1 MTFND
6 LTDGNNSKN
15 LDAIKSKEIRRL
27 AVSVTYI
34 FLSIN
39 LLIYAFITDTYKLV
53 FSICALCFL
62 LGIALLHIF
71 PRLMEAVKWPR
82 IIATVALLL
91 FCTLFFFNLA
101 AIPLLATLAISIF
114 ELLFL
119 ANVVIIASLI
129 KSRDEKG
136 KTLIPK
142 LIILFI
148 VVVALL
154 AVMLHQKF
162 TGDIPKKMFSD
173 ISELEAITEYTTSK
187 TLSDPIAER
196 IKPAPVEEFRKYVMY
211 EGEKLELYAYVF
223 DDARGAVNYYNVV
236 SDIDSENESWNYSIE
251 SGTLSSGEPYCEYVI
266 YSECLLYRIS
276 GRTRENVVGFLEILS
291 AEFETELK

>member
-6 LTDGNNSKN
+6 LTEGNNSKS

-39 LLIYAFITDTYKLV
+39 LLIYAFIADTYKIA

-101 AIPLLATLAISIF
+101 AIPLLATLSISIF

-119 ANVVIIASLI
+119 ANTVIIASLI
-129 KSRDEKG
+129 KSRTKKESP
-136 KTLIPK
+136 LSQS
-142 LIILFI
+142 LLF
-148 VVVALL
+148 
-154 AVMLHQKF
+154 
-162 TGDIPKKMFSD
+162 
-173 ISELEAITEYTTSK
+173 
-187 TLSDPIAER
+187 
-196 IKPAPVEEFRKYVMY
+196 
-211 EGEKLELYAYVF
+211 
-223 DDARGAVNYYNVV
+223 
-236 SDIDSENESWNYSIE
+236 
-251 SGTLSSGEPYCEYVI
+251 
-266 YSECLLYRIS
+266 CLLS
-276 GRTRENVVGFLEILS
+276 
-291 AEFETELK
+291 